1 VPPDGLSLEGTDV
14 LEDRFTLQAQALDA
28 RFRDLVEAAPDA
40 MVIANEDGLI
50 VLLND
55 QAARLFDCD
64 RGDLVGSTVETL
76 VPDRFRAVHPR
87 HRAGY
92 AAEPRTRPMG
102 QGLDLWARRRDGTE
116 FPAEISLS
124 PLRTEEGVFTIAAI
138 RDATERKRLEEE
150 RRRSHELEE
159 ERRRFRRLVQS
170 DIIGIIVADLG
181 GPILEANDHFLHL
194 VGRDRHDLAGGG
206 LRWDALTPP
215 EWHETDARSLGSL
228 RSAGVAPPWEK
239 EFLRA
244 DGARVPVLVGIALL
258 DEHRGICYVL
268 DISERKRTERT
279 LALYAE
285 ELARSNRELEAF
297 ASVASHDLQEPLRT
311 VASFTQLL
319 AARYG
324 ERLDADGHELLD
336 FVVGGVERMSAL
348 IEGLLAV
355 SRVGTRSLPHGPV
368 DCERVLRG
376 VLDDLKAALEAV
388 GASVTRGPL
397 PTLPGDETQLA
408 QLLRN
413 LLDNAVKFRRPGVPP
428 RVEISAVREGGD
440 WLFRV
445 SDNGLGIEPQ
455 YFERI
460 FVIFQRLHLQDEYPG
475 TGIGLAVCRR
485 VVERHGGR
493 IWVESDPS
501 AGSTFSF
508 TLPAVAGG
516 SARADR
522 EAGAP

>member
-1 VPPDGLSLEGTDV
+1 VQG
-14 LEDRFTLQAQALDA
+14 DRFTLQAQALDT

-40 MVIANEDGLI
+40 MVIANDDGRI
-50 VLLND
+50 VLLNE
-55 QAARLFDCD
+55 QAARLFDAD
-64 RGDLVGSTVETL
+64 RADLIGSTIETL
-76 VPDRFRAVHPR
+76 VPDRFRAAHPR
-87 HRAGY
+87 HRQGY

-102 QGLDLWARRRDGTE
+102 HGLDLWARRRDGSE

-150 RRRSHELEE
+150 RRRSQELDE

-170 DIIGIIVADLG
+170 DIIGIIVADLS
-181 GPILEANDHFLHL
+181 GPILEANEHFLRL
-194 VGRDRHDLAGGG
+194 VGRDRADLAGGG

-215 EWHETDARSLGSL
+215 ELHEADARSLGSL
-228 RSAGVAPPWEK
+228 RSTGVAPPWEK
-239 EFLRA
+239 EFLRP

-324 ERLDADGHELLD
+324 DRLDADGHELMG
-336 FVVGGVERMSAL
+336 FVVGGVLRMSAL

-355 SRVGTRSLPHGPV
+355 SRVGTRALPHGQV
-368 DCERVLRG
+368 DCERLLRG
-376 VLDDLKAALEAV
+376 VLDDLKAALDEA
-388 GASVTRGPL
+388 GASVTHGPL
-397 PTLPGDETQLA
+397 PTLPGDEAQLA

-428 RVEISAVREGGD
+428 RVRVAATREGD
-440 WLFRV
+440 EWVFRV

-455 YFERI
+455 YFDRI

-493 IWVESDPS
+493 IWVESAPGE
-501 AGSTFSF
+501 GSTFCFS
-508 TLPAVAGG
+508 LPAAPVAAG
-516 SARADR
+516 RVER
-522 EAGAP
+522 EAAHS

>member
-1 VPPDGLSLEGTDV
+1 VEG
-14 LEDRFTLQAQALDA
+14 DRFTLQAQALGA
-28 RFRDLVEAAPDA
+28 RFRGLLEAAPDA
-40 MVIANEDGLI
+40 MVIANEDGRI
-50 VLLND
+50 VLLNS

-64 RGDLVGSTVETL
+64 RSDVVGAAIETL
-76 VPDRFRAVHPR
+76 VPDRFRARHPQ

-102 QGLDLWARRRDGTE
+102 QGVDLWARRRNGSE

-150 RRRSHELEE
+150 RRRVQELEE
-159 ERRRFRRLVQS
+159 ERSRFRRLVQS
-170 DIIGIIVADLG
+170 DIIGIIVADLD
-181 GPILEANDHFLHL
+181 GPILEANDHFLRL
-194 VGRDRHDLAGGG
+194 VGRERAALAAGS
-206 LRWDALTPP
+206 LHWEALTPA
-215 EWHETDARSLGSL
+215 EWREADARSLGSL
-228 RSAGVAPPWEK
+228 RSVGVASPWEK
-239 EFLRA
+239 EFLRE
-244 DGARVPVLVGIALL
+244 DGTRVPVLVGIALL

-279 LALYAE
+279 LAVFAA

-311 VASFTQLL
+311 VASFTELL

-324 ERLDADGHELLD
+324 ERLDADGRELLD

-355 SRVGTRSLPHGPV
+355 SRVGTRALPHGLV
-368 DCERVLRG
+368 DCEHVLHG
-376 VLDDLKAALEAV
+376 VLDDLKAALDTA
-388 GASVTRGPL
+388 GASVTHGPL

-428 RVEISAVREGGD
+428 RVGVEAAREGD
-440 WLFRV
+440 AWLFRV
-445 SDNGLGIEPQ
+445 ADNGLGIEPQ

-460 FVIFQRLHLQDEYPG
+460 FVIFQRLHLQDEFPG

-493 IWVESDPS
+493 IWVESEAG
-501 AGSTFSF
+501 AGSTFCF
-508 TLPAVAGG
+508 TLPAARVGVPVAGAAEPVEG
-516 SARADR
+516 
-522 EAGAP
+522 